1 MGLKEILA
9 AKKAA
14 IEAAMQATA
23 ADTTTTTQP
32 EQPKFINE
40 EEAANHAYLT
50 MLETKV
56 EDAPNNSNSPV
67 SQPEPVAA
75 PVSPLADL
83 SSAQESAVSSAPEK
97 PLTFAEK
104 LALKRQGVTAAQ
116 SVPQVPKEIKPVA
129 IDPALIPEDPA
140 DAQAY
145 VDIKTKI
152 HELENKFDDDL
163 KGAMSEL
170 KAALKKNP
178 NAAELMLDSDIGKM
192 VTALR
197 RMTHVAQ
204 VEATTKTKAGKTKT
218 AAKAKDVALTK
229 EEIEA
234 AFDEL

>member
-14 IEAAMQATA
+14 AEALANASKINQEIGEFGKLIGQEALATSDPEAHQQAITDNAAEKEAA
-23 ADTTTTTQP
+23 P
-32 EQPKFINE
+32 I
-40 EEAANHAYLT
+40 
-50 MLETKV
+50 
-56 EDAPNNSNSPV
+56 
-67 SQPEPVAA
+67 
-75 PVSPLADL
+75 SPLAVEPEPK
-83 SSAQESAVSSAPEK
+83 AEK

-104 LALKRQGVTAAQ
+104 LALKRQGVSQAQ
-116 SVPQVPKEIKPVA
+116 AVVQKESKPVE
-129 IDPALIPEDPA
+129 IDPALIPEDAA

-170 KAALKKNP
+170 KQALKKNP
-178 NAAELMLDSDIGKM
+178 NATELMLDADIGKM

-204 VEATTKTKAGKTKT
+204 VEATTKTKTGKTK
-218 AAKAKDVALTK
+218 AAPKAKDVVLTK

-234 AFDEL
+234 AFDDL